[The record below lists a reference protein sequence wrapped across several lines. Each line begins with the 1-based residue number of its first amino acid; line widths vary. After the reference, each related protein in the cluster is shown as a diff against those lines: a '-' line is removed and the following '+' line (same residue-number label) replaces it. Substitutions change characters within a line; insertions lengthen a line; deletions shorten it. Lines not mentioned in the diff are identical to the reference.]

1 MHRTDPFPFELS
13 VTVSER
19 TPAAIEAAAYPLAQ
33 RFFGPDAEVHVVSAK
48 VAPDPEHDDRF
59 TATVVFRRMVT

>member
-19 TPAAIEAAAYPLAQ
+19 TPAAIEAAAYPLAE
-33 RFFGPDAEVHVVSAK
+33 RFFGTGAEVHVISAK
-48 VAPDPEHDDRF
+48 VQPDPEDDDRF
-59 TATVVFRRMVT
+59 TATVVFRRTIT